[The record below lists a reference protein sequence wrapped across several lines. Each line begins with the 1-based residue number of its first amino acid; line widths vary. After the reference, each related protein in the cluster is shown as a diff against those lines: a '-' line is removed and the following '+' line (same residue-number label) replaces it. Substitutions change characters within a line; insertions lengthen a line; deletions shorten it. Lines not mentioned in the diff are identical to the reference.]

1 MARVCIIPIIYK
13 VPTVDRKIEKSRWN
27 SKRLMTIGGIAGLA
41 LLIAASLFF
50 TSGKSKLNVDT
61 ERLTISEV
69 TKGPFREYIPVN
81 GVVLPITT
89 IYLDALEG
97 GRVEQRFVEDGF
109 DSCLERKPVIKTKI
123 KKIDGEVEAH
133 LIALSCGKAPE
144 GFSKW
149 SLRLL
154 ADKMVELKYVDDIS
168 YETIRKAL
176 KKTS

>member
-1 MARVCIIPIIYK
+1 MIRYK
-13 VPTVDRKIEKSRWN
+13 VILTKEEREQLTAIVSKGSHTAQQYRNAYILLNCDESEHNEKIINEEVSRVLKVSMRMIDRVK
-27 SKRLMTIGGIAGLA
+27 
-41 LLIAASLFF
+41 
-50 TSGKSKLNVDT
+50 
-61 ERLTISEV
+61 
-69 TKGPFREYIPVN
+69 
-81 GVVLPITT
+81 
-89 IYLDALEG
+89 
-97 GRVEQRFVEDGF
+97 QRFVEEGF
-109 DSCLERKPVIKTKI
+109 ESCLERKPISNTKT

-133 LIALSCGKAPE
+133 LIALSCGAAPE